1 MTLNDYITRLE
12 QADPATKVP
21 VGLGDPHSWRGDYAE
36 LAFEPVRDTTVGEM
50 LAAARSA
57 LGATYQGYKGGEY
70 LMTGDTTIHVDM
82 HGRWSDGRAIW
93 AMLLDLMLDT
103 SAPT

>member
-12 QADPATKVP
+12 QADPTLTVP
-21 VGLGDPHSWRGDYAE
+21 IGLGDPHSWRGDYAE
-36 LAFEPVRDTTVGEM
+36 MAFEPVRDTTVGEM

-70 LMTGDTTIHVDM
+70 LMTGDTTIHVDSY
-82 HGRWSDGRAIW
+82 GCWTDGSAIW
-93 AMLLDLMLDT
+93 TMLLDLMLDT
-103 SAPT
+103 RAPL